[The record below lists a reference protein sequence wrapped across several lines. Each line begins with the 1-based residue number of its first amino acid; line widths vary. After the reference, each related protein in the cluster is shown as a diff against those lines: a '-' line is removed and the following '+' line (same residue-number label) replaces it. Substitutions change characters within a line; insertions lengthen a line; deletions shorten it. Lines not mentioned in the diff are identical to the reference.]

1 MDENNDDSLVGYLS
15 IIPDPRIERSR
26 RHNLLDILIIAVC
39 AVICGAEG
47 WTDIEEF
54 GHSKEEWLKEFLEL
68 PSGIPS
74 HDTFRRVFLI
84 LDPTVFQ
91 QCFMEWIRSVN
102 ENLFKKDIIAID
114 GKTLRGSLDRANE
127 KSALHLISAWS
138 NNASVVMGQI
148 KSEGKS
154 NEITSVPEL
163 LKLLQLKG
171 CIVTLDAMNCQKKTA
186 EQIAIQGGDYLLC
199 LKENHAD
206 MRRNV
211 EDRFNEMDGKRKKTW
226 PMDTYEVQEKGHDRL
241 ETRKHTVI
249 YKREENGWGLIDFHN
264 EWKSLNAVVRIESER
279 VNLQTGVISNEN
291 RYYITSMKD
300 DAKTI
305 GEAVR
310 GHWSVENKL
319 HWRLDVLMREDE
331 CRIRA
336 GNSAE
341 NFAVL
346 RHLALNL
353 LTTEPT
359 KKSIRR
365 KQKAAGWDH
374 SYLLKILFNNGKSQ
388 GF

>member
-1 MDENNDDSLVGYLS
+1 MDENEESLVGYLS
-15 IIPDPRIERSR
+15 VIPDPRIERSR
-26 RHNLLDILIIAVC
+26 RHNLLDILVIAVC

-54 GHSKEEWLKEFLEL
+54 GHSKKDWLNEFLDL

-84 LDPTVFQ
+84 LDPVVFQ
-91 QCFMEWIRSVN
+91 ACFMEWIRSVN
-102 ENLFKKDIIAID
+102 EKLFKKDIISID

-138 NNASVVMGQI
+138 SNASVVMGQI

-163 LKLLQLKG
+163 LKLLQIKG

-186 EQIAIQGGDYLLC
+186 EQIVNQGGDYLLC
-199 LKENHAD
+199 LKDNHTD

-211 EDRFNEMDGKRKKTW
+211 EDRFNEMDEKQKKTW
-226 PMDTYEVQEKGHDRL
+226 RMDRYEITEKGHDRL
-241 ETRKHTVI
+241 ETRSHTVI
-249 YKREENGWGLIDFHN
+249 YKREEHGWGLIDLHG
-264 EWKSLNAVVRIESER
+264 EWKDLSAVVRVESER
-279 VNLQTGVISNEN
+279 VNLQTGLVSNES
-291 RYYITSMKD
+291 RYYITSMED

-305 GEAVR
+305 AEAIR
-310 GHWSVENKL
+310 AHWNVENKL

-374 SYLLKILFNNGKSQ
+374 NYLLQILFNNGKSK